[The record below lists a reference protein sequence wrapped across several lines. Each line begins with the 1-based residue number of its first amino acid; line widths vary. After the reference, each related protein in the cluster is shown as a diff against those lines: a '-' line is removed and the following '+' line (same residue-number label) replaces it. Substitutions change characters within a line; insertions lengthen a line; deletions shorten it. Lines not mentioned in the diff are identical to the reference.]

1 MPPAQTS
8 SGSEEKGGASD
19 GAGGTTPPNVSHDAL
34 RSVCLMKAGL
44 HSCGPIDT
52 GRPCFISNAPPPADS
67 RRGGTRVLG
76 TCPIGPAKH
85 SSSQPLQR
93 GEGTSRRGVLPPQQQ
108 MQPKETL
115 PGGPGG
121 HQPCATVCGWF
132 SESHHHFHGSEEAV
146 TLAAHRPF

>member
-52 GRPCFISNAPPPADS
+52 GRPCFISNAPPPLQTAAEEARGSWVRVPLALPSTAAASPSSEVRAQAAGGCCPRSS
-67 RRGGTRVLG
+67 RCNRRR
-76 TCPIGPAKH
+76 H
-85 SSSQPLQR
+85 S
-93 GEGTSRRGVLPPQQQ
+93 
-108 MQPKETL
+108 
-115 PGGPGG
+115 PGGPG
-121 HQPCATVCGWF
+121 ATSPAPLSVG
-132 SESHHHFHGSEEAV
+132 GSQNHIIIFMAV
-146 TLAAHRPF
+146 RKLSP